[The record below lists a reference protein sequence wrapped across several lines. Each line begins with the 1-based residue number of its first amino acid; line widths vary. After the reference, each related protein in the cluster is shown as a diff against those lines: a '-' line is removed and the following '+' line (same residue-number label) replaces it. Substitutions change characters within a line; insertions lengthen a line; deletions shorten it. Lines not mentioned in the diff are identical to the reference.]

1 MPASTEHRNLHADLP
16 TTSNGAHP
24 SPSAVALKAA
34 KQFAVYIEF
43 FRTHGT
49 GDLVRKYGEDE
60 CMAGYGM
67 VVQRAFELAEFLNG
81 LDGRAHTRTADGR
94 HREAEAA

>member
-1 MPASTEHRNLHADLP
+1 MQNSTEHRSLHSSVDLP
-16 TTSNGAHP
+16 KTRNE
-24 SPSAVALKAA
+24 PSAAALKATKDFLA
-34 KQFAVYIEF
+34 YIEF

-67 VVQRAFELAEFLNG
+67 IAQRAFELALHINA
-81 LDGRAHTRTADGR
+81 LDGRAHTRTATGLP
-94 HREAEAA
+94 REEVAA